1 MKIEQT
7 DYAIIS
13 KSSLLVERFQVFK
26 AEEQQPTE
34 TDEYYYVP
42 VNQTQSEIIVDPNT
56 GETDI
61 LINTPIMHP
70 NAQIGSRY
78 YADIEQFS
86 PVLPDNPWVD
96 SYVFDKVT
104 LEWRPPQMSNDK
116 VTHVWSNFEQDYV
129 PVNKQ

>member
-7 DYAIIS
+7 DYAIVS
-13 KSSLLVERFQVFK
+13 KNSFLVENFQVFK
-26 AEEQQPTE
+26 ADEEQPTE

-56 GETDI
+56 GEIDI
-61 LINTPIMHP
+61 LFNTPIMHP

-86 PVLPDNPWVD
+86 PVLPDNPWAD
-96 SYVFDKVT
+96 SYVFDKVA
-104 LEWRPPQMSNDK
+104 LEWRPPQMSNDE

-129 PVNKQ
+129 PVRK